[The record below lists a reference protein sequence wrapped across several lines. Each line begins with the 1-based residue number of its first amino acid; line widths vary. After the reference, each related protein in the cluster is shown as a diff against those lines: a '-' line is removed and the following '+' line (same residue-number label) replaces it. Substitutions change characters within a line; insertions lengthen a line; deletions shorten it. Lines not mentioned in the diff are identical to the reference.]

1 MKTTI
6 FWKRIP
12 SAIGTAI
19 LGCVGGALLAA
30 VGNLISSSTIGI
42 VAAIIV
48 ATLLG
53 AVAGK
58 LSGAVIGAMYGGLAA
73 AFGSVI
79 GGTAIGATLT
89 IVACGLLAGWLDWTL
104 KDRNERQA
112 SESTPGPF
120 RLNFAL
126 VPAARPQAGPLT
138 KELTSCR

>member
-1 MKTTI
+1 MRTTI
-6 FWKRIP
+6 FWKQIP
-12 SAIGTAI
+12 TAIGTAI
-19 LGCVGGALLAA
+19 LGCIRGALLAA
-30 VGNLISSSTIGI
+30 VGNLISTSTIGI
-42 VAAIIV
+42 AAVIVV

-79 GGTAIGATLT
+79 GGTALGATLT

-104 KDRNERQA
+104 NDRNERQA

-120 RLNFAL
+120 RLYYAL
-126 VPAARPQAGPLT
+126 VPSARPQAGPLA
-138 KELTSCR
+138 KELMPCR